1 MNLWFEQMISMQTS
15 LAADECGVLVTVAG
29 VKGSAPREVGAKM
42 LVTKGTFVGT
52 IGGGELEYQCQ
63 NIAREIIKRCAT
75 LEARLQ
81 TFPLGSNCGQC
92 CGGVVDV
99 LFEPFSA
106 TRSAWQI
113 DMANAIEQQRSG
125 YLVTRLRGEPG
136 KKQFQADSPRPGKH
150 VLVELVAAT
159 APTIAIFG
167 AGHVGTALAHVL
179 AQSNRQVLL
188 IDNRPER
195 LAQSPGA
202 NIRLTYQKD
211 PAAYVKTLPPN
222 TACVV
227 MTHNHALDF
236 DICAHLLRRK
246 DIIFCGLIGSYS
258 KRARFIR
265 LFKQADLNEEEIGR
279 LTCPIGDSRI
289 KSKLPGDIAIAA
301 AAQLLAITESASRP
315 DNKVLNEEPSTLS
328 PSENEDVLNAPVHY

>member
-1 MNLWFEQMISMQTS
+1 MS
-15 LAADECGVLVTVAG
+15 LGSEECGVLVTVAR

-42 LVTKGTFVGT
+42 LVTQDTFMGT

-63 NIAREIIKRCAT
+63 DIARQIARQQIEQSAT
-75 LEARLQ
+75 LTARLQ

-113 DMANAIEQQRSG
+113 EMANAIEQQRSG
-125 YLVTRLRGEPG
+125 YLITHLRGEPG
-136 KKQFQADSPRPGKH
+136 KKQFLPAPPTLTKH
-150 VLVELVAAT
+150 LLVELVADT

-167 AGHVGTALAHVL
+167 AGHVGTALAQVL
-179 AQSNRQVLL
+179 TQSNCRVLL

-202 NIRLTYQKD
+202 NIVLTYQKD
-211 PAAYVKTLPPN
+211 PAAYVKALPAN
-222 TACVV
+222 SACVV

-236 DICAHLLRRK
+236 DICAHLLQRK
-246 DIIFCGLIGSYS
+246 DLAFCGLIGSDS

-265 LFKQADLNEEEIGR
+265 LFKQADLNADEIDR
-279 LTCPIGDSRI
+279 LTCPIGDSSI
-289 KSKLPGDIAIAA
+289 KSKLPGNIAIAA
-301 AAQLLAITESASRP
+301 AAQLLAITDNTSRT
-315 DNKVLNEEPSTLS
+315 V
-328 PSENEDVLNAPVHY
+328 NEDALDASLHY